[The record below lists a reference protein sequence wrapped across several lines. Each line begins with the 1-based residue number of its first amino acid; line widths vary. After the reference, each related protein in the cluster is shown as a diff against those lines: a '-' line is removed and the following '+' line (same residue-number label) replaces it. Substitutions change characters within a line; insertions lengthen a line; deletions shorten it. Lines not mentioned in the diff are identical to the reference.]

1 MAEGGRFYNAS
12 ETLYD
17 IISDMKRQITLSVG
31 IALGGGVQLPPDLID
46 RYSQIIGAKIDYH
59 KEVMPQRMFQLLE
72 EIIALSRDLPKRKLD
87 QLKAIKN
94 KFYARYTLELSK
106 FTQNEGAAAAP
117 QFMVEPTIAE
127 PVTNGQNAF
136 GRVWNSQ
143 FRMLH
148 PVPSRLIQ
156 PVQYD
161 PTYGPLSPKRSK
173 SRRRTKS
180 AGHVSKSRNSRRK
193 RSAP

>member
-94 KFYARYTLELSK
+94 RFYAGYTLELSK

-117 QFMVEPTIAE
+117 QFMVEPTIAQ
-127 PVTNGQNAF
+127 PGLGIMNNINMAY
-136 GRVWNSQ
+136 
-143 FRMLH
+143 LPH
-148 PVPSRLIQ
+148 PPARLIH

-180 AGHVSKSRNSRRK
+180 AGHVSRSKNSRRK

>member
-1 MAEGGRFYNAS
+1 MAEGGRFFNAS

-17 IISDMKRQITLSVG
+17 IISSMKHHITMSVG
-31 IALGGGVQLPPDLID
+31 IALGGGVQLPPALID
-46 RYSQIIGAKIDYH
+46 RYSNIIRSNIEYH

-72 EIIALSRDLPKRKLD
+72 EIIALSQRAGLPKRKLD
-87 QLKAIKN
+87 QLRAIKN
-94 KFYARYTLELSK
+94 RFYAGYTLELSK
-106 FTQNEGAAAAP
+106 LTQNEGHAAAP

-127 PVTNGQNAF
+127 PGLGIMNAI
-136 GRVWNSQ
+136 N
-143 FRMLH
+143 MEYLPH
-148 PVPSRLIQ
+148 PPARIIH

-161 PTYGPLSPKRSK
+161 PTYGPLVTKKSK

-180 AGHVSKSRNSRRK
+180 AGHVSKTRNSRRK